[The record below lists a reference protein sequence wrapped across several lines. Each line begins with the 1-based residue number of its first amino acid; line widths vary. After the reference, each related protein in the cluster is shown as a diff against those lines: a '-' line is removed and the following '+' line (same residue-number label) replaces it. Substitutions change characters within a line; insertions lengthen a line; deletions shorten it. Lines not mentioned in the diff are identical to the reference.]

1 MKENFGSLG
10 ALAAQF
16 NSEELDKLI
25 SLMDADNSGSV
36 MGAERDGW
44 ECPRHSAQRLRVARN
59 CARAYGMAGEI
70 DFDEFC
76 MTMSMCIGGGQLT
89 DEEFVDM
96 IFQSACD

>member
-1 MKENFGSLG
+1 MLHRRSADESRTQVTPAEMKENFGSLG

-44 ECPRHSAQRLRVARN
+44 ECRRHSA
-59 CARAYGMAGEI
+59 
-70 DFDEFC
+70 
-76 MTMSMCIGGGQLT
+76 
-89 DEEFVDM
+89 
-96 IFQSACD
+96 

>member
-1 MKENFGSLG
+1 
-10 ALAAQF
+10 
-16 NSEELDKLI
+16 
-25 SLMDADNSGSV
+25 MDGNA
-36 MGAERDGW
+36 
-44 ECPRHSAQRLRVARN
+44 PRHSAQRLRVARN
-59 CARAYGMAGEI
+59 CACAYGMAGEI

>member
-36 MGAERDGW
+36 MGGERDGW
-44 ECPRHSAQRLRVARN
+44 ECPSAQRATLACRAQLRVSVWDGR
-59 CARAYGMAGEI
+59 
-70 DFDEFC
+70 
-76 MTMSMCIGGGQLT
+76 
-89 DEEFVDM
+89 
-96 IFQSACD
+96 